1 MIVGTTILKKRGN
14 VAPLNVRE
22 SADVADQY
30 YRSATIG
37 NLRRDARGS
46 KFGRK
51 SGAVAGAT
59 EVWERASELR
69 HVRKRERNLL
79 NITRNILV
87 VT

>member
-1 MIVGTTILKKRGN
+1 MWPIDN
-14 VAPLNVRE
+14 
-22 SADVADQY
+22 
-30 YRSATIG
+30 IG

-79 NITRNILV
+79 KYYTEYSCCYLIYIKVLFLKSALFFPRECACDHEE
-87 VT
+87 